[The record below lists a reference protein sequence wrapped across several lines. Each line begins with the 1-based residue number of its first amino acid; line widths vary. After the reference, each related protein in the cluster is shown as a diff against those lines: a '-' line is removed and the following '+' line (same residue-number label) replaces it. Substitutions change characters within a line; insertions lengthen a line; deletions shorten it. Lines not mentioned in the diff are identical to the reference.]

1 MRNKL
6 KQAELLGSIGNV
18 DADTADP
25 CHRCKERTDVDCFIL
40 AGKRL
45 RRHRIPASMRVYILM
60 HLFWLYW
67 PWPVLLMVEFVLESV
82 TPESCLAAVTARIRQ
97 GLAAMRV
104 KFEGKAVLNN
114 HRLGVPNGREFSA
127 KSLTK
132 NPQARRDGMAMC
144 SDLLKMPSGVYRVC
158 SGVADNLKQQYSS
171 KRCVSVCLLCDV
183 IAAGQVPGLK
193 SSTGYSTIR
202 FARSITFQE
211 WPRSQQIFADT
222 KQDWNK
228 WRVMG
233 GSRRVIKALGIWDYS
248 DARKFRDRVGKAERK
263 RICVGKAK
271 SLGLYSFADL
281 RCFICLAPH
290 SIPCALSRQRKRFRG
305 VDTRCQAAYRQ

>member
-1 MRNKL
+1 
-6 KQAELLGSIGNV
+6 
-18 DADTADP
+18 
-25 CHRCKERTDVDCFIL
+25 
-40 AGKRL
+40 
-45 RRHRIPASMRVYILM
+45 
-60 HLFWLYW
+60 
-67 PWPVLLMVEFVLESV
+67 
-82 TPESCLAAVTARIRQ
+82 
-97 GLAAMRV
+97 MRV

-132 NPQARRDGMAMC
+132 NPLARRDGMAMC
-144 SDLLKMPSGVYRVC
+144 SDLLKMPRVVYRVC
-158 SGVADNLKQQYSS
+158 SGVANNLKQQYSS

-233 GSRRVIKALGIWDYS
+233 GSRRVIKALGIWDYK
-248 DARKFRDRVGKAERK
+248 DAKKFRDRVGGAERK
-263 RICVGKAK
+263 RIGVGKAT
-271 SLGLYSFADL
+271 SLGFTALQIFGALFAFHL
-281 RCFICLAPH
+281 
-290 SIPCALSRQRKRFRG
+290 IPCHAHFRG
-305 VDTRCQAAYRQ
+305 SGSASVEWTTDAGQRIGSKRCDRVAVIQTYPPERECKKK

>member
-1 MRNKL
+1 
-6 KQAELLGSIGNV
+6 
-18 DADTADP
+18 
-25 CHRCKERTDVDCFIL
+25 
-40 AGKRL
+40 
-45 RRHRIPASMRVYILM
+45 
-60 HLFWLYW
+60 
-67 PWPVLLMVEFVLESV
+67 
-82 TPESCLAAVTARIRQ
+82 
-97 GLAAMRV
+97 MRV

-132 NPQARRDGMAMC
+132 NPLARRDGMAMC
-144 SDLLKMPSGVYRVC
+144 SDLLKMPRVVYKVC
-158 SGVADNLKQQYSS
+158 SGVANNLKQQYSS

-233 GSRRVIKALGIWDYS
+233 GSRRVIKALGIWDYK
-248 DARKFRDRVGKAERK
+248 DAKKFRDRVGEAERK
-263 RICVGKAK
+263 RIGVGKAK

-281 RCFICLAPH
+281 RCFICLSPH
-290 SIPCALSRQRKRFRG
+290 SIPSSLSRQRKRFRG
-305 VDTRCQAAYRQ
+305 VDNRCGAAYRQ